1 MPATAVDV
9 NSECKRSVRRVVFK
23 ESKWRIHNFE
33 VVSGVGVVCRAMAL
47 RVDGALFLWVGSD
60 GPPALGAVALALP
73 ARDAGEALATP
84 LAGAGPELDSALG
97 LSRRLARALARPV
110 HVCCGSA
117 FDRFTAPLVERG
129 LIMEIK
135 SRPEC
140 F

>member
-1 MPATAVDV
+1 MPPTAADV
-9 NSECKRSVRRVVFK
+9 NSEYKRSAKSVVYK
-23 ESKWRIHNFE
+23 DSKWRVHHFE
-33 VVSGVGVVCRAMAL
+33 VVSGMGVVCRAAAL
-47 RVDGALFLWVGSD
+47 RVDGALLLWVGGD

-73 ARDAGEALATP
+73 ARGAGEALATP
-84 LAGAGPELDSALG
+84 LSGAGPELESALA

-129 LIMEIK
+129 LITEIK
-135 SRPEC
+135 SRPDC